1 MLKDAIN
8 RLLEL
13 ANIET
18 FTFDDR
24 RYASKSLTPV
34 KPPTIA
40 AFTAHTL
47 TGIKDFLVGNAD
59 GLTLKDIIVQI
70 KDHTHV
76 EVFSP
81 LVKPWQDRHQH
92 LSVSIKPK
100 EFPFGQF
107 MSTEELIIAL
117 QTYFKQTETTAQ
129 LMKIVGNISDDT
141 NIKVLDDGISQEV
154 TAKMG
159 IARLADVQ
167 LPNPIAL
174 QPYRTFLEVE
184 QPESLFVFRLRKGRE
199 GQTPGGALFEADGGN
214 WQLEAIKRVRDWLRA
229 NLPQEVSTNIIA

>member
-1 MLKDAIN
+1 MLKSF
-8 RLLEL
+8 
-13 ANIET
+13 IEKILDLGVVEKFEYEGREYT
-18 FTFDDR
+18 
-24 RYASKSLTPV
+24 SKSLIPV
-34 KPPTIA
+34 KPPTIG

-47 TGIKDFLVGNAD
+47 TGIKDFFTGNAD
-59 GLTLKDIIVQI
+59 DLTLKDIIVQV

-107 MSTEELIIAL
+107 LSTEELIITL
-117 QTYFKQTETTAQ
+117 QTYFKQTETTAA

-199 GQTPGGALFEADGGN
+199 GQAPGCALFEADGGN
-214 WQLEAIKRVRDWLRA
+214 WQLEAIKRVRDWLRSE
-229 NLPQEVSTNIIA
+229 LPPEVSTNIIA